1 MAESASQTRISRYIG
16 LYSAE
21 STITHAKSSLRLFL
35 GSALGRKL
43 IAETLEAAGEQYFA
57 ERRDYQTD
65 VETFFKS
72 IRQYAPKSINMILSF
87 TKGFLGRNGVKFDEY
102 YWRDL
107 KGKHKGLKGNRPL
120 TEDQAPTPEILRKI
134 LQFMPLH
141 GRAFALAASSSGMR
155 LGESLRLKLSD
166 IELDKEPVRIHIRR
180 EYTKSGLARPSFLS
194 KEAVDTLNEWLKVR
208 EKWLQAASR
217 KSHLYPKGAKDD
229 RIFPFTHGTVYAMWH
244 SALEKSGYGERDPT
258 TKVYKF
264 HLHTLRKYFRSR
276 LPRGGV
282 PVDVTQGLMGEEG
295 YLSAEYRRLKDDPET
310 MARMYKQ
317 GEPFLAVFR
326 DQAEMYEFREE
337 TKGLRLQIED
347 LKERLWQQEE
357 KVRRADAKY
366 QVETEELLNELV
378 NHPKFWNLLGKH
390 VGRNIPGPNDLTNT
404 KRAFVSPS
412 N

>member
-1 MAESASQTRISRYIG
+1 MAESTGETRISRYIG

-72 IRQYAPKSINMILSF
+72 IRHYAPKSINMILSF

-120 TEDQAPTPEILRKI
+120 TEHQAPTPEILRKI

-166 IELDKEPVRIHIRR
+166 IEHANID
-180 EYTKSGLARPSFLS
+180 A
-194 KEAVDTLNEWLKVR
+194 
-208 EKWLQAASR
+208 
-217 KSHLYPKGAKDD
+217 
-229 RIFPFTHGTVYAMWH
+229 
-244 SALEKSGYGERDPT
+244 
-258 TKVYKF
+258 
-264 HLHTLRKYFRSR
+264 RSR
-276 LPRGGV
+276 IQEIAPRYESEKARSTRIRLRAAIFLPGHPDG
-282 PVDVTQGLMGEEG
+282 
-295 YLSAEYRRLKDDPET
+295 RRLLMSHGGIFQFFPGIDP
-310 MARMYKQ
+310 
-317 GEPFLAVFR
+317 
-326 DQAEMYEFREE
+326 
-337 TKGLRLQIED
+337 QITA
-347 LKERLWQQEE
+347 L
-357 KVRRADAKY
+357 
-366 QVETEELLNELV
+366 
-378 NHPKFWNLLGKH
+378 HPK
-390 VGRNIPGPNDLTNT
+390 DAST
-404 KRAFVSPS
+404 
-412 N
+412 

>member
-1 MAESASQTRISRYIG
+1 MAESTGQTRISRYIG

-21 STITHAKSSLRLFL
+21 STITHAKSNLRLFL

-43 IAETLEAAGEQYFA
+43 TADTLEAAGEQYFT
-57 ERRDYQTD
+57 EKRDYQTD

-134 LQFMPLH
+134 LQFLPLH

-155 LGESLRLKLSD
+155 LGEALRLRLSD

-194 KEAVDTLNEWLKVR
+194 TEAVDVLREWLKIR
-208 EKWLQAASR
+208 DEWLQAASR

-229 RIFPFTHGTVYAMWH
+229 GIFPFSNGTIYAMWH
-244 SALEKSGYGERDPT
+244 AALKKSGYADRDPT
-258 TKVYKF
+258 TKIYKF

-282 PVDVTQGLMGEEG
+282 PVDVTQSIMGEEG
-295 YLSAEYRRLKDDPET
+295 YLSPEYRRLKDDPET
-310 MARMYKQ
+310 MAKMYKQ
-317 GEPFLAVFR
+317 GEPYLAVFSN
-326 DQAEMYEFREE
+326 QTEMYGFREE
-337 TKGLRLQIED
+337 TRGLRLQIQD
-347 LKERLWQQEE
+347 LKERLQQQEE
-357 KVRRADAKY
+357 KVRRANAKY
-366 QVETEELLNELV
+366 QVETEELLKELV
-378 NHPKFWNLLGKH
+378 NHPQFWNLLGQH
-390 VGRNIPGPNDLTNT
+390 VGRNIPETTDLTNSRST
-404 KRAFVSPS
+404 LASPS
-412 N
+412 R